1 MKLIKNLEESE
12 MTQVEVKESY
22 ENIRKLL
29 SSGYS
34 RRLPKHELTDKLI
47 QNLYHEEEV
56 AIISSSFKEIKEY
69 LTVDQ
74 ISERSG
80 VEDKEKL
87 KKMLDHMVYKGTLMR
102 GRNSTYYM
110 FSYLPGIFEAYFT
123 AVRDTPER
131 LKEAGKAHR
140 GLRKISFG
148 TDGRWPVPLPT
159 DFNKKSAWRYV
170 PTMEP
175 VLRSIEINEELDV
188 KNEILPF
195 EVLEKHLSVYEV
207 FSETPCS
214 CRESAKLADE
224 KCERTTENFC
234 IQAGDYAKGA
244 INNGTGK
251 ALSYD
256 EAMKRLKEAE
266 KNGLVHSTTNK
277 LDPSMFVCNCC
288 PCCCMALAPVIK
300 GYKLGAAKSNFDPV
314 IDHDLCA
321 LCDTCVDICPMEI
334 IEHVDDFDG
343 EKIIFGLDGCLGCGL
358 CAANCPEE
366 AISLEKVRND
376 IPRQSMGNLFS

>member
-1 MKLIKNLEESE
+1 
-12 MTQVEVKESY
+12 MTEVEESY

-29 SSGYS
+29 SAGNS
-34 RRLPKHELTDKLI
+34 RPLPKHELTDKLI
-47 QNLYHEEEV
+47 QNMYHEEEALV
-56 AIISSSFKEIKEY
+56 ISSSFKEIREY

-74 ISERSG
+74 ISEKSG
-80 VEDKEKL
+80 VEDKKKL
-87 KKMLDHMVYKGTLMR
+87 RKMLDHMVYKGTLMR
-102 GRNSTYYM
+102 GRDSTYYM

-148 TDGRWPVPLPT
+148 VDGKWPVPLPT
-159 DFNKKSAWRYV
+159 DFNKDSAWRYV
-170 PTMEP
+170 PAMEP

-195 EVLEKHLSVYEV
+195 EVLEKYLSVYEV

-214 CRESAKLADE
+214 CRETAKLAGE
-224 KCERTTENFC
+224 PCERTSENFC
-234 IQAGDYAKGA
+234 IQAGDFAKGA
-244 INNGTGK
+244 IRNGTGK
-251 ALSYD
+251 SLSYD

-288 PCCCMALAPVIK
+288 PCCCMALEPVIK
-300 GYKLGAAKSNFDPV
+300 GFKLGAAKSNFDPV
-314 IDHDLCA
+314 VDHDLCV
-321 LCDTCVDICPMEI
+321 LCDTCVDICPVEI
-334 IEHVDDFDG
+334 IEHIDDSDG
-343 EKIIFGLDGCLGCGL
+343 EKIIFDLESCLGCGL
-358 CAANCPEE
+358 CASNCPEE

-376 IPRQSMGNLFS
+376 IPRQSMGNLFA